1 MVSRPRLLTLSLSLL
16 AVLIVMV
23 WPAPT
28 APEPTEHHFTIDAS
42 QYDFSPGRL
51 TVNQGDRV
59 ILTVNALDVV
69 HGLYLDGY
77 GVQARVTPGE
87 SARIAF
93 TADHAGKF
101 RYRCSVSCGELHPF
115 MIGELVVTPNNPFWK
130 AAALAVIGAAATL
143 LVLRP
148 GAKES

>member
-1 MVSRPRLLTLSLSLL
+1 MVSRPLLLTLSLSLL
-16 AVLIVMV
+16 AVLIVIL

-51 TVNQGDRV
+51 TVNHGDRV
-59 ILTVNALDVV
+59 ILTVNAVDVV

-93 TADHAGKF
+93 TADQAGKF
-101 RYRCSVSCGELHPF
+101 RYRCSVSCGDLHPF

-130 AAALAVIGAAATL
+130 AAVLAVIGAAAML
-143 LVLRP
+143 LYLRP
-148 GAKES
+148 GVKDS